1 MSHYLRPHCNN
12 TKETI
17 HLYIPQGYVQWGV
30 EDIVEKVTTGDN
42 STTFRNEE
50 YDECYHTKS
59 GAIEESFEKYA
70 KPCKIKDGMK
80 ILDLCFGIGYNT
92 LAAIHTAKVEVIAL
106 ENDIKIL
113 KKIEEVEVPEELKE
127 DYNKIKQAAKNLTY
141 EDDKTKIKI
150 IVGDARETIT
160 QLNQKFD
167 AVFLDPFSP
176 KKCPELWTESFM
188 KNIAKTM
195 KPGAILATYS
205 CARVVR
211 ENLKNAGL
219 IVKDGPCIGRRSPST
234 LAYLK

>member
-1 MSHYLRPHCNN
+1 M
-12 TKETI
+12 
-17 HLYIPQGYVQWGV
+17 
-30 EDIVEKVTTGDN
+30 EKVTTGDN
-42 STTFRNEE
+42 SVTFRNKE

-80 ILDLCFGIGYNT
+80 VLDICFGIGYNT
-92 LAAIHTAKVEVIAL
+92 LAAIHTADVEVIAL
-106 ENDIKIL
+106 ENDKEIL
-113 KKIEEVEVPEELKE
+113 KKIEEVKVPEELKQ
-127 DYNKIKQAAKNLTY
+127 DYEKIKQAAKALSY
-141 EDDKTKIKI
+141 QDKIKI
-150 IVGDARETIT
+150 ILGDARETIT

-188 KNIAKTM
+188 KEIVKRMN
-195 KPGAILATYS
+195 PGAILATYS

-211 ENLKNAGL
+211 ENLKKAGL
-219 IVKDGPCIGRRSPST
+219 IIKDGPCIGRRSPST